1 MIFSTNSLRAVS
13 VSGLAGVLLL
23 TACGGSYDPFDGIA
37 KGFAEGISCGL
48 TNCKESA
55 ELSPGEIAIDVN
67 VTQKMNG
74 ISVTATLHKS
84 LNVFTAVRLSQTDG
98 ITVSLNGRNIPLS
111 DISQGE
117 RLKFS
122 GLLADNSTQALA
134 NIQFQRGNEY
144 FPASVTL
151 PAPFSI
157 LSPSG
162 PVNLNRSAGK
172 LRVQL
177 SRDVSNGVY
186 ISLSLQCRRTDGSSF
201 TDITDFN
208 PRLDNDA
215 YRIDTAEL
223 DLVLNER
230 SRTKNNQKPETAAV
244 ANCDIDMDW
253 TNYVRGNVSNALN
266 KYSSVRGQYA
276 VTQRVYYDAR
286 T

>member
-1 MIFSTNSLRAVS
+1 
-13 VSGLAGVLLL
+13 
-23 TACGGSYDPFDGIA
+23 
-37 KGFAEGISCGL
+37 
-48 TNCKESA
+48 
-55 ELSPGEIAIDVN
+55 
-67 VTQKMNG
+67 
-74 ISVTATLHKS
+74 
-84 LNVFTAVRLSQTDG
+84 
-98 ITVSLNGRNIPLS
+98 
-111 DISQGE
+111 
-117 RLKFS
+117 
-122 GLLADNSTQALA
+122 LLADNTTQALA

-215 YRIDTAEL
+215 YRIDTANWICYSTNAAAQKQSEAG
-223 DLVLNER
+223 DCR
-230 SRTKNNQKPETAAV
+230 SQTVTSIWTGQTMCAAMS
-244 ANCDIDMDW
+244 A
-253 TNYVRGNVSNALN
+253 TH
-266 KYSSVRGQYA
+266 
-276 VTQRVYYDAR
+276 
-286 T
+286 